1 MSGGNT
7 WVFYHRLGRRLDQCA
22 SPVAIRCRTPGI
34 GGGGARFPVPRGV
47 GDPGAAAA
55 AAVTGGWRGGPGRRR
70 RRQLRAQNRRP
81 GSAFGGRL
89 GARPALRAA
98 AAAAPD
104 YGLGL
109 AEASGSS
116 AVRRPLKARPGRQD
130 ECGGVRPQ
138 LANTHLLGH

>member
-70 RRQLRAQNRRP
+70 RRQ
-81 GSAFGGRL
+81 GGTGGGRWRSRGGRSSL
-89 GARPALRAA
+89 FVFVARVRQQIGRAH
-98 AAAAPD
+98 
-104 YGLGL
+104 
-109 AEASGSS
+109 
-116 AVRRPLKARPGRQD
+116 V
-130 ECGGVRPQ
+130 
-138 LANTHLLGH
+138 